1 MTPLAQRW
9 RRALRPPAPDS
20 AELAYRRGGLL
31 ALLACGLFVSVFTL
45 VAQVGE
51 DFSNEDRLALS
62 VIILKNLSFIVWLWR
77 TPQHFLTIG
86 LAELFLEVGAAI
98 YRLNDTLHSP
108 PSMTGLGGYTPWMI
122 VTYLAAFLVL
132 PTRAAL
138 PVSLIQFTGLLLVG
152 ATFSLS
158 PRTDALLRAALGNTL
173 LQTYLVHATFI
184 AFLTLQHRLLQH
196 YIHALVNARQE
207 ATLAQQ
213 DPLTGLPNRRQLT
226 SWVHDALPH
235 VSHQPLSVVLFDLDH
250 FKRVNDTY
258 GHEVGDQTLQL
269 VGQVLRRSLRQR
281 DRAGR
286 WGGEEFLI
294 LVDGDAG
301 AALAVAERLRE
312 ALSREGHPEVGP
324 VTISCGVAQAT
335 IHEPLDLLL
344 RRADEAL
351 YRAKHAGRNTV
362 KLAA

>member
-1 MTPLAQRW
+1 MS
-9 RRALRPPAPDS
+9 RPPPLWPTRPVADP
-20 AELAYRRGGLL
+20 AEFAYRRGGLL
-31 ALLACGLFVSVFTL
+31 ALLACGLFVSAFTL
-45 VAQVGE
+45 LAQVGD
-51 DFSNEDRLALS
+51 DFSDTDRMALS
-62 VIILKNLSFIVWLWR
+62 VIILKNVGFMVWLWR
-77 TPQHFLTIG
+77 RPRHFLAIG
-86 LAELFLEVGAAI
+86 LTELLLEIVAAI
-98 YRLNDTLHSP
+98 YRLHVTLHSP
-108 PSMTGLGGYTPWMI
+108 PSMNGLGGYAPWMI

-138 PVSLIQFTGLLLVG
+138 AVSLVQFGGLLLVG
-152 ATFSLS
+152 LGFSLD
-158 PRTDALLRAALGNTL
+158 PRSHPVLRAALGNTL

-184 AFLTLQHRLLQH
+184 AFLALQQRLLQH
-196 YIHALVNARQE
+196 YIQALVNARHE
-207 ATLAQQ
+207 ATLARQ
-213 DPLTGLPNRRQLT
+213 DALTGLPNRRQLT
-226 SWVHDALPH
+226 SWLEDALPH

-258 GHEVGDQTLQL
+258 GHDVGDQTLQL
-269 VGQVLRRSLRQR
+269 VGQVLRRCVRQR

-301 AALAVAERLRE
+301 AALAVAERVRE
-312 ALSREGHPEVGP
+312 ALSREGLAQVGP
-324 VTISCGVAQAT
+324 VTISCGVAQAAL
-335 IHEPLDLLL
+335 HEPLDPLL